1 MATPPLPSSAN
12 EAVRRAEGTI
22 NRVRLWGC
30 GAWALVLVIATVTRR
45 ADAATTAHLLF
56 YVSACWLVGVFVHR
70 ALTTGTLATGV
81 PRWLSTASVVADIAV
96 VYAAASLGTGT
107 TGAVPMALFPI
118 VMLNALRLDR
128 NAAHLAIGLAI
139 AAYLGLAGQEPHAP
153 IEQVLAFLATLG
165 VVGGL
170 TVQLVASARAQ
181 SDSLAAREREADWL
195 SRTFSR
201 YFSPQVASLLMEQG
215 QGALA
220 TGRREI
226 TVLFAD
232 LSGFT
237 RFSEQASAE
246 VVVTTLGE
254 YLDELCRVALRHD
267 GTLDKFM
274 GDEIMV
280 VFNAPASQADH
291 ARRAMAC
298 ARDMQLVTELLNQE
312 RERRDKVRLGL
323 TVGINSGEAVVGHV
337 GGNHRVQYTAIGD
350 AVNVAK
356 RLQGQARSGE
366 IVAGE
371 RTAAL
376 AGERMDRVEEFAVK
390 NRNGVVR
397 AIRIAAMIPM
407 VDGREARGI
416 DRTVIAEA

>member
-1 MATPPLPSSAN
+1 MATVTLPSA
-12 EAVRRAEGTI
+12 AADAARRAEATI

-30 GAWALVLVIATVTRR
+30 GAWAIVLVVATLTHR
-45 ADAATTAHLLF
+45 ATPATTAHLLF

-70 ALTTGTLATGV
+70 TLETGV
-81 PRWLSTASVVADIAV
+81 PAWLSTASVVADIAV
-96 VYAAASLGTGT
+96 IYAAASMGTKAS
-107 TGAVPMALFPI
+107 GAVPLALFPV
-118 VMLNALRLDR
+118 VMLNALRLDKR
-128 NAAHLAIGLAI
+128 SAHLAIGLAI
-139 AAYLGLAGQEPHAP
+139 AAYAGLAIQAP
-153 IEQVLAFLATLG
+153 ASSLETTLVFLATLG
-165 VVGGL
+165 IVGGL
-170 TVQLVASARAQ
+170 TVQLVAAARVQA
-181 SDSLAAREREADWL
+181 DSLLAREREADWL

-201 YFSPQVASLLMEQG
+201 YFSPQVANLLTEQG

-237 RFSEQASAE
+237 RFSENASAE

-280 VFNAPASQADH
+280 VFNAPVSQPDH

-298 ARDMQLVTELLNQE
+298 ARDMQLVCELLNQE
-312 RERRDKVRLGL
+312 RERRDKIRLGL
-323 TVGINSGEAVVGHV
+323 TVGLNTGEAVVGHV

-356 RLQGQARSGE
+356 RLQGQARPGE

-376 AGERMDRVEEFAVK
+376 AGERLDRIEEFSVK
-390 NRNGVVR
+390 NRTVAVR
-397 AIRIAAMIPM
+397 AIRVGAMIPM
-407 VDGREARGI
+407 VDGRESRGT
-416 DRTVIAEA
+416 DRSVIAEA